1 MQKRQILVDSVV
13 HDSQS
18 LTKISRKL
26 NIKLSTAKLILRKY
40 KQTGVILDKKMR
52 NAKKVN
58 VKLEESN
65 SEGLSSCGKDNALS
79 QLQKNIELLPH
90 SQKQIKEDYLITEPI
105 YYDWT
110 MLNPA
115 DMTFLYWAYPFY

>member
-1 MQKRQILVDSVV
+1 LVDSVV

-79 QLQKNIELLPH
+79 QL
-90 SQKQIKEDYLITEPI
+90 
-105 YYDWT
+105 
-110 MLNPA
+110 
-115 DMTFLYWAYPFY
+115 